1 MKSEQRTANRQYSI
15 PMTGLT
21 DIELNKLVTIF
32 AYYDEIEQAV
42 LYGSRAKGT
51 YKPFSDID
59 ITLFGVRVSSRTLN
73 ILAGDIDDLL
83 LPYQVDLS
91 IYSQLTNESL
101 KSHINRV
108 GITLYQKQ

>member
-1 MKSEQRTANRQYSI
+1 
-15 PMTGLT
+15 MTGLT
-21 DIELNKLVTIF
+21 NIELNKLVTLF
-32 AYYDEIEQAV
+32 ASYDEIEQAV

-59 ITLFGVRVSSRTLN
+59 ITLFGVRMTSRILN

-91 IYSQLTNESL
+91 IYSRLTNESL
-101 KSHINRV
+101 KSHIKRV